1 MTDVNKADLRADWL
15 EHPYAGIARKRAED
29 MRGVAL
35 STLRGACSQSTDPK
49 VRAAYEKLN
58 NVEQF
63 IDLLTKGVP

>member
-15 EHPYAGIARKRAED
+15 EHPYSGIARKRAED
-29 MRGVAL
+29 LKGIAMTA
-35 STLRGACSQSTDPK
+35 LRGACSQSTDPK
-49 VRAAYEKLN
+49 VRGAFDRLA